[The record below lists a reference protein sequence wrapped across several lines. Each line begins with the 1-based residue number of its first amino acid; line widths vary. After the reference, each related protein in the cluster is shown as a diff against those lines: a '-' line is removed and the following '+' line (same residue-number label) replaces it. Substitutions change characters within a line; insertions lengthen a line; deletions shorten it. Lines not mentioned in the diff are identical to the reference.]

1 MKIPNPTT
9 AGATTAA
16 VVVLKDLLM
25 LRGTLQQYHPL
36 VIEGH
41 MRDTR
46 DPSLVADKIVHN
58 LQQRWEQHNMTKPIL
73 LLSQGDPLTERGISA
88 ITRHVA
94 TSLGLQRCLVCLDA
108 EIDPHHS
115 TLADRQDVL
124 YEMQY
129 SQLLEVLQSSD
140 HHDYDDKQKKYT
152 TNTDTCTETTTNTIV
167 QQLSTSI
174 DDKITIMNAKRS
186 RMVNKKEPLASW
198 YKDYAMLQEVTKA
211 AIKIICGGKD
221 LTLAHTITVAEMEE
235 FSVTSFYTVGLELGL
250 IQDDDILP
258 YS

>member
-41 MRDTR
+41 TRDTR
-46 DPSLVADKIVHN
+46 DPSLVADRIVHN

-124 YEMQY
+124 YEMKY
-129 SQLLEVLQSSD
+129 SQLLEVLQSD
-140 HHDYDDKQKKYT
+140 HHDYDDEQKKYT
-152 TNTDTCTETTTNTIV
+152 TNTDTCTDTTTNTKGISIGV
-167 QQLSTSI
+167 LTNEVLSKRLQGYTQ
-174 DDKITIMNAKRS
+174 DHADKCCLFSTRPSAREYTRGVFYLGPSEAK
-186 RMVNKKEPLASW
+186 
-198 YKDYAMLQEVTKA
+198 T
-211 AIKIICGGKD
+211 
-221 LTLAHTITVAEMEE
+221 
-235 FSVTSFYTVGLELGL
+235 
-250 IQDDDILP
+250 P
-258 YS
+258 Y